1 MVAVLIL
8 TYSVSVVVST
18 DASRLAF
25 AERSE
30 QM

>member
-1 MVAVLIL
+1 MVTVLIL
-8 TYSVSVVVST
+8 TYSISLVVST
-18 DASRLAF
+18 DAGRLAF